1 MAHEMELANAGWPN
15 FRYDGASLIPL
26 SQKFLQSAGEVI
38 GAVRHFDEDD
48 SNQLRIGLLSDEA
61 VRSRGSFLTAQVS
74 NHRSA
79 RSSGAA
85 SMIGRS
91 APRTGYRRDDGI
103 CVSELA

>member
-61 VRSRGSFLTAQVS
+61 VKTSEIEGELLDRTSVQ
-74 NHRSA
+74 
-79 RSSGAA
+79 SSLRPQF
-85 SMIGRS
+85 GRS
-91 APRTGYRRDDGI
+91 VDDRKIRPKNGVSPR
-103 CVSELA
+103 